1 MAKHFITEEEYNE
14 VVRLMKQNKNKKA
27 DRRMKAIILRYE
39 GKTYKEIG
47 EKLDYTQTW
56 VSKLCKA
63 FKEQGAKE
71 YARNKFGGNNQAVD
85 KETEAAILSRF
96 REEAES
102 GRIVSASEIKK
113 AFDEYRGKDA
123 GRGYIYELL
132 ERHKWRTVMPRGKHP
147 KGASAEDIESSK
159 KLTIGTEN
167 CW

>member
-1 MAKHFITEEEYNE
+1 MAKHFITEEEYKE
-14 VVRLMKQNKNKKA
+14 VEKIMKQNKNKKA
-27 DRRMKAIILRYE
+27 DKRLKAIKLRYE
-39 GKTYKEIG
+39 GKTYKQIA
-47 EKLDYTQTW
+47 EKLDYTHTW

-63 FKEQGAKE
+63 FKEQGVKE

-85 KETEAAILSRF
+85 KETEAAILLRF
-96 REEAES
+96 RKEAES

-113 AFDEYRGKDA
+113 AFDEYRGKDT

-147 KGASAEDIESSK
+147 KGASAEEIESSK

-167 CW
+167 